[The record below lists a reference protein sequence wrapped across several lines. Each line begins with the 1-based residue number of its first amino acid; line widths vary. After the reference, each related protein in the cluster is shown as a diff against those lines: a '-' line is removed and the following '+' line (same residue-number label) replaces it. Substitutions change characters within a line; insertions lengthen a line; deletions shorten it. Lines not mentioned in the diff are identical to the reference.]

1 MREHEEEHES
11 LEAGGA
17 EPIEDEPVPADIG
30 RVVDEGLGPGRPKRV
45 AVIGAGMAGLASALE
60 LKRAGHDVTVLEA
73 QNRVGCRIL
82 TCRDF
87 APACTRSSARCAC
100 PDPTTSR
107 SRTATGSAW
116 SCVPS

>member
-1 MREHEEEHES
+1 MTGGGRVREHEEEHET

-17 EPIEDEPVPADIG
+17 DTIEDEPVPARIG

-73 QNRVGCRIL
+73 QNRVGGRIF
-82 TCRDF
+82 TCRDSLRACARVRRH
-87 APACTRSSARCAC
+87 AP
-100 PDPTTSR
+100 PLGPTS
-107 SRTATGSAW
+107 
-116 SCVPS
+116 